1 MQRYQVYFEP
11 NTMDTLRAIGQ
22 ASGFSRSHL
31 LQELA
36 DILATRYQS
45 FIKIEESKMGNLL
58 KLSGIITTD
67 SGKTTHSS
75 TKPDSEYF
83 GV

>member
-11 NTMDTLRAIGQ
+11 STMDTLQQLGQ
-22 ASGFSRSHL
+22 ISGVSRSHL

-36 DILATRYQS
+36 DILATRYKS
-45 FIKIEESKMGNLL
+45 FVKQEQKTMGNILN
-58 KLSGIITTD
+58 LSGII
-67 SGKTTHSS
+67 SGKSTTHTA
-75 TKPDSEYF
+75 TKSDAEYF